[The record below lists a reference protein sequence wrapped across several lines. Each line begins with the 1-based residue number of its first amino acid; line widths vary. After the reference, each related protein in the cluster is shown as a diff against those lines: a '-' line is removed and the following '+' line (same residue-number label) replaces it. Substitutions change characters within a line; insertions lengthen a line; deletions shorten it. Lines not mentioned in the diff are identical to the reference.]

1 MDWLPLDWT
10 NWHSIIVILPNPC
23 AIIIWG
29 TMVCKLHFMTLDL
42 NGSIKVSAAIWPISQ
57 WSRKCSSYWKSPNC
71 TNLYSSDNP
80 LRGKWEWAGRW
91 PFRYKGHMANWFF
104 VAFLLIFLSSSII
117 RFFKEPTFSFVDP
130 LYSILFR

>member
-10 NWHSIIVILPNPC
+10 NWHSIIVMLPSPC
-23 AIIIWG
+23 VIIIWG

-42 NGSIKVSAAIWPISQ
+42 NGSIKVNAAIWPISQ

-80 LRGKWEWAGRW
+80 LRGKWEWVGRW
-91 PFRYKGHMANWFF
+91 PFRYKGHMANWLF
-104 VAFLLIFLSSSII
+104 VAYSHWNTKDIAEYAYFWNFIFLKFWSA
-117 RFFKEPTFSFVDP
+117 
-130 LYSILFR
+130 LYS